1 MSTRS
6 TKDEQ
11 ARTRTRAGG
20 GREHGRVGTRAGV
33 DRDGGSS
40 IYIPFGVAKA
50 STDSIGGARPQ
61 ELCDIEPNEQHLLV
75 VHCLARVKEVVAYL
89 CSVDVQLK
97 HPDAR
102 HVSTFHRGG
111 RG

>member
-1 MSTRS
+1 M
-6 TKDEQ
+6 
-11 ARTRTRAGG
+11 
-20 GREHGRVGTRAGV
+20 